1 MLKKRELVFKT
12 RRLSNCGNLYLPPF
26 DWQQPSLLKFFQSWK
41 VRSQKAKN
49 QNQRIQYSQRSTHAD
64 LIFWHVSTLCEQRSG
79 LLNSTSCNFYNQ
91 HCVWLLSILPATL
104 QVTQEHCV
112 CNQITISFDYFY
124 LIMKPT
130 IVFPSRLSSHASTL
144 SPSQY
149 LFTSIHHLTQSSH
162 ELTKISSAYQYIL
175 LFIRTM

>member
-1 MLKKRELVFKT
+1 MLKKENWSSKPEGWAIVVIYIFLPSTDNNRACSNSSKVGKFDH
-12 RRLSNCGNLYLPPF
+12 RRP
-26 DWQQPSLLKFFQSWK
+26 KK
-41 VRSQKAKN
+41 
-49 QNQRIQYSQRSTHAD
+49 YSQRSTHAD

-79 LLNSTSCNFYNQ
+79 LLNSTLCNFYNQ

-104 QVTQEHCV
+104 HVTQEHCK
-112 CNQITISFDYFY
+112 CNQISISFDYFY
-124 LIMKPT
+124 LITKPT

-149 LFTSIHHLTQSSH
+149 LFTSIHHLTQSSR